1 MDPGTDFI
9 LLVGGLVFLLFFVLI
24 LFALK
29 KALKLAF
36 RLIVNSVL
44 GFAGIFLLGAVGINV
59 PITLPTI
66 IVVALFGLAGLGT
79 ILILMFFGIK
89 V

>member
-1 MDPGTDFI
+1 MDPGTDLV
-9 LLVGGLVFLLFFVLI
+9 LLFGGLVLLLFFVLI

-36 RLIVNSVL
+36 RLIINSVL
-44 GFAGIFLLGAVGINV
+44 GLAAIFLLSFVGINI

-66 IVVALFGLAGLGT
+66 IIVALFGLAGLGT

-89 V
+89 I